1 MKNFALSLLF
11 PFCSLDFLLPQ
22 QPSSLVNFQHLEHL
36 TEKIA
41 FAGDTVSIVHI
52 YSNYPDYHWVEAED
66 SGPEGIA
73 CVDDVARAAVVYL
86 RHYELTGHQT
96 SLSKAKSLLKFVLKM
111 QAEDGEFYNFIF
123 ADHSIN
129 RDGKTSYKSFTWW
142 AMRGVWSLSLGY
154 RVFRQVDSSFASALK
169 IAIDRSLPHV
179 ESLLQKYGEVQT
191 VGTYRVPQWLLFE
204 SGADVTSELVL
215 GLAEYYLAT
224 GDQKVRGFIKKLSEG
239 LMMMQ
244 DGDERTFPFGL
255 HRSWQTA
262 WHMWGNGQTQALAYA
277 GKVFNDSAMVQSAE
291 REARGFYSRLLID
304 GFMKEMDLA
313 QPERRVE
320 YEQIAYGVRPM
331 IIGLI
336 RLYEVTGR
344 TEYLKMAGLAG
355 SWFFGN
361 NVLHEQIYDPTN
373 GRCFDG
379 IRDSLTVNKNSGA
392 ESTIEALYSVVEL
405 ERYPQARKYLTYRK
419 VKKQSSPDHL
429 SAVFKDERGNEVT
442 VAINLMKGSLLLL
455 DGKEG
460 EKILEKF
467 KD

>member
-1 MKNFALSLLF
+1 MRKLVHIL
-11 PFCSLDFLLPQ
+11 LLPFAVTCS
-22 QPSSLVNFQHLEHL
+22 QPTKQPPSLVNFAHLEHL
-36 TEKIA
+36 TEKILLG
-41 FAGDTVSIVHI
+41 GDSVSIVHI
-52 YSNYPDYHWVEAED
+52 YSNYPDYRWVEAAD

-73 CVDDVARAAVVYL
+73 CVDDAARAAVVYL
-86 RHYELTGHQT
+86 RHYELTGNLT
-96 SLSKAKSLLKFVLKM
+96 SLIKAKSFLKFVLKM
-111 QAEDGEFYNFIF
+111 QAEDGEFYNFVF

-154 RVFRQVDSSFASALK
+154 RVFRQVDSGFASALK

-224 GDQKVRGFIKKLSEG
+224 GDQKVRGFIKKLSAG
-239 LMMMQ
+239 LIMMQ
-244 DGDERTFPFGL
+244 DGDETSFPFGL
-255 HRSWQTA
+255 HRSWQTT

-361 NVLHEQIYDPTN
+361 NVLHDQIYDRTN

-419 VKKQSSPDHL
+419 VKKQSSPKHL
-429 SAVFKDERGNEVT
+429 SAVFKDGRGDELT
-442 VAINLMKGSLLLL
+442 LAIDLMKGSLFLL
-455 DGKEG
+455 DGKES
-460 EKILEKF
+460 EKILKKF

>member
-1 MKNFALSLLF
+1 MKKFALSLLF
-11 PFCSLDFLLPQ
+11 LFCSLDFLFPQ
-22 QPSSLVNFQHLEHL
+22 QPNSLVNFRHLEHL

-66 SGPEGIA
+66 SGPEGVA
-73 CVDDVARAAVVYL
+73 CVDDAARAAVVYL
-86 RHYELTGHQT
+86 RHYELTGNLT
-96 SLSKAKSLLKFVLKM
+96 SLIKAKSFLKFVLKM

-129 RDGKTSYKSFTWW
+129 RDGKTSYKSFAWW
-142 AMRGVWSLSLGY
+142 AVRGVWSLCLGY
-154 RVFRQVDSSFASALK
+154 RVFRQVDSGFASGLK
-169 IAIDRSLPHV
+169 SAIDRSLLHV
-179 ESLLQKYGEVQT
+179 SSLLQEYGEVQT
-191 VGTYRVPQWLLFE
+191 VGKYRVPQWLPFK
-204 SGADVTSELVL
+204 SGADVTSELEV
-215 GLAEYYLAT
+215 GLVEYYVAT
-224 GDQKVRGFIKKLSEG
+224 GDQKVRGFIEKLSEG

-244 DGDERTFPFGL
+244 DGDETSFPFGL
-255 HRSWQTA
+255 HRSWQTT

-320 YEQIAYGVRPM
+320 YEQIAYGLRPM

-355 SWFFGN
+355 SWFLGN
-361 NVLHEQIYDPTN
+361 NVLHEQIYDRSN

-379 IRDSLTVNKNSGA
+379 IRDSLTLNKNSGA

-405 ERYPQARKYLTYRK
+405 ERYAQARKYLTYRK
-419 VKKQSSPDHL
+419 VKKQSSPKRL
-429 SAVFKDERGNEVT
+429 SAVFKDDRGGELT
-442 VAINLMKGSLLLL
+442 LAIDLTKGSLLLL
-455 DGKEG
+455 DGNES
-460 EKILEKF
+460 EKILKKF